1 MRIDLRNNFDQVEA
15 ALNIAQRQVP
25 FALARAMNLTGKD
38 VIDAERDEMSNV
50 FDRPTPFTLNSLR
63 LRPATKQDL
72 TAVVDVR
79 DSQRPNHFILPQIHG
94 GARLQKRFE
103 ELLVQRGVMRAD
115 ERAVPALGA
124 ELDAYGNMT
133 RGQIVR
139 ILSQLQAFNVAGFDA
154 NATNSKR
161 SKAKRQR
168 EAFFVSQ
175 GPGKATFG
183 RHSWSKGR
191 KLQHLQRGIWAR
203 IAFGATGSAVMPVL
217 LFVSRAMYQP
227 RYRFEQVAQATISR
241 VFARHFDES
250 FAAALRTARP
260 GGGA

>member
-1 MRIDLRNNFDQVEA
+1 MRLDIRTNFDQVEA

-25 FALARAMNLTGKD
+25 FALSRALNLTGRD
-38 VIDAERDEMSNV
+38 VISAEREEMSSV

-63 LRPATKQDL
+63 LRPATKQEL
-72 TAVVDVR
+72 VAVVEVR
-79 DSQRPNHFILPQIHG
+79 DSNRPNHYILPQIHG
-94 GARLQKRFE
+94 GPRLQKRFE
-103 ELLVQRGVMRAD
+103 QLLVQRGVMKAD

-124 ELDAYGNMT
+124 ELDSYGNMS

-139 ILSQLQAFNVAGFDA
+139 ILSQLQTFNLAGSDA

-203 IAFGATGSAVMPVL
+203 VAFGAMGTTVMPVL
-217 LFVSRAMYQP
+217 LFVSRAVYTP
-227 RYRFEQVAQATISR
+227 RYRFEDVAQATITR